1 MIKLVC
7 VGKMKDQHLK
17 AVQDDYLK
25 KCRRYHPQSLI
36 EVAEAKSKSMEIS
49 KIKQEEAD
57 NILKVI
63 QPNARVIAL
72 SLDQPQLD
80 SVGFSKLLYESID
93 IGQTVVFVIG
103 GSWGLDQKVLDRA
116 EVILSLSAWTLPH
129 LLCRV
134 VVLEQIYRAHGIF
147 RQSAYHK

>member
-7 VGKMKDQHLK
+7 VGKMKDKNLK
-17 AVQDDYLK
+17 AIQDDYIK
-25 KCRRYHPQSLI
+25 KCRRYHPLSLI
-36 EVAEAKSKSMEIS
+36 EVAEAKSKSMEIP

-63 QPNARVIAL
+63 EPNDRVIAL
-72 SLDQPQLD
+72 SLEQPQLD
-80 SVGFSKLLYESID
+80 SLGFSKLLYESID
-93 IGQTVVFVIG
+93 IGQAVVLVIG
-103 GSWGLDQKVLDRA
+103 GSWGLDQRVLDRA
-116 EVILSLSAWTLPH
+116 EFILSMSKWTLPH

-134 VVLEQIYRAHGIF
+134 VVLEQIYRAHGIS